1 MDDRFLK
8 KFREIL
14 RLLDR
19 ELFYQNVSSCCG
31 GITLAQCHTLLE
43 IENNE
48 DISITELAE
57 NLLLDKST
65 VSRSVENLVQ
75 SGYVDRIIPTE
86 NRRITTLNLTRSGK
100 NACKNIRWNK
110 EKYLETAVSK
120 FSDKDKKELLRLLDK
135 ITLNMIHLRRN
146 ADNCENDAC

>member
-1 MDDRFLK
+1 MDDRFLI

-19 ELFYQNVSSCCG
+19 ELFFQNLSSCCG

-48 DISITELAE
+48 NISITELAE

-75 SGYVDRIIPTE
+75 SGYVDRIIPFE
-86 NRRITTLNLTRSGK
+86 NRRITTLNLTESGK
-100 NACKNIRWNK
+100 NTCKNIKWNN
-110 EKYLETAVSK
+110 EKYLETAISK
-120 FSDKDKKELLRLLDK
+120 FSEKEKKELLRLLDK

-146 ADNCENDAC
+146 TDDCGNDAC